1 VISGLRVVT
10 PMRFADAVDLLRRND
25 LHYTRESGEG
35 ALVLGYDA
43 ELSKA
48 TECVLV
54 GPTRE
59 RVREIEERLR
69 AVAGTVTD
77 PALVE

>member
-1 VISGLRVVT
+1 VHFT
-10 PMRFADAVDLLRRND
+10 P
-25 LHYTRESGEG
+25 ESGEG
-35 ALVLGYDA
+35 AIVLGYDA
-43 ELSKA
+43 ELGKA
-48 TECVLV
+48 TECVLI

-59 RVREIEERLR
+59 RVREIEEHLR